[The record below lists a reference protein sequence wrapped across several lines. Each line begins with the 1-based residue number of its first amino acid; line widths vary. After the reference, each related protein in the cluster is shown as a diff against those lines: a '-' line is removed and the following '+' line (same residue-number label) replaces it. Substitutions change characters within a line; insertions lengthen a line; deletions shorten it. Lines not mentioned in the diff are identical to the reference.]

1 MQTSENTYWSKFASD
16 WDLIGHPLRPSS
28 EDNAIMEQM
37 IAKYLRTKSGVP
49 VHAVMLGVTQEI
61 VAMQWPENTNILAF
75 DREPA
80 IIRALWSRRH
90 SSSAA
95 ALCSN
100 WLELPLVEGYADL
113 VVGDGALTLLSFP
126 CEYQKLA
133 KELARVI
140 APDGIV
146 VLRVYA
152 VPSSRDAVDTIFKD
166 LWDGKIGNF
175 NTFKWRLAMALTED
189 ADFCVSVNEIWEAW
203 NANVDSAEK
212 LAEILGWSLPVV
224 GMIDRYRNCTS
235 TKYSFP
241 PLDQVKEVFAPF
253 FVQEEKVIPSY
264 QDGER
269 YPTVCFRKI

>member
-1 MQTSENTYWSKFASD
+1 MQSSVETYWSKFASD
-16 WDLIGHPLRPSS
+16 WSLIGHPLRPSS

-37 IAKYLRTKSGVP
+37 LAKYLCTKSGVP

-61 VAMQWPENTNILAF
+61 AAMQWPENTNILAF

-80 IIRALWSRRH
+80 IIRALWPRYH
-90 SSSAA
+90 SAHAA

-113 VVGDGALTLLSFP
+113 VVGDGSLTLLSFP

-133 KELARVI
+133 RELARVI
-140 APDGIV
+140 APDGIM

-152 VPSSRDAVDTIFKD
+152 APSNRDAVDTIFKD

-224 GMIDRYRNCTS
+224 GMIERYRNCTS

-253 FVQEEKVIPSY
+253 FVQEEMVIPSY